1 MSPRKPLMPVQPQR
15 ARKSVRTP
23 VLRNPSASSKRV
35 RDSSLDESSPQ
46 PDREI
51 QSQIPSNVTSDTSKA
66 QTLENDVLPLRSN
79 VSSGLTSPMMSP
91 GLRALDTSLH
101 EQARN
106 ACPTT
111 AYDCFSSQPHLK
123 GHFYSANQLF
133 QRGVWIG
140 YLAPE
145 RQNES
150 FRGMP
155 SFHLLKVNY
164 SKFSPPYPPIVQ
176 GSPRE
181 NRNAICRGCARD
193 ESALIALSE
202 VQFGKNGKVVVMP
215 LDGDDDAGVFAIMIP
230 QKSDRSLHGLQS
242 FRPYELSNGG
252 TGDKFV
258 NNYMML
264 TLRNPDS
271 DAGTLETVLT
281 VLPPKERADIV
292 LKLKQLPTHDKRL
305 SSTPRLSKLS
315 DVDATPLAPP
325 VMSKAHVDDSD
336 ARIDEPATRKRR
348 KISDSAANKS
358 EPVRESPTGCSV
370 DLTQP
375 PPPQSPP
382 RPQQTP
388 QRTPT
393 PADDVKHHGSIT
405 PAPSRPPSQA
415 TSVASFSNVISLD
428 LTDEQAA
435 RICFIWTV
443 VDDDIEYEFVH
454 ALVECKSFG
463 GLLGILEEDAEAIPS
478 AASMISRT
486 NVWRLTYRLGN
497 GPNKAVVLRKGTE
510 VAFDRLQLTL
520 AQASIWQENPN
531 VKIDIELKSLSRS
544 DPV

>member
-1 MSPRKPLMPVQPQR
+1 M
-15 ARKSVRTP
+15 
-23 VLRNPSASSKRV
+23 
-35 RDSSLDESSPQ
+35 
-46 PDREI
+46 
-51 QSQIPSNVTSDTSKA
+51 
-66 QTLENDVLPLRSN
+66 ND
-79 VSSGLTSPMMSP
+79 
-91 GLRALDTSLH
+91 
-101 EQARN
+101 
-106 ACPTT
+106 
-111 AYDCFSSQPHLK
+111 
-123 GHFYSANQLF
+123 
-133 QRGVWIG
+133 
-140 YLAPE
+140 
-145 RQNES
+145 
-150 FRGMP
+150 
-155 SFHLLKVNY
+155 
-164 SKFSPPYPPIVQ
+164 
-176 GSPRE
+176 
-181 NRNAICRGCARD
+181 
-193 ESALIALSE
+193 
-202 VQFGKNGKVVVMP
+202 
-215 LDGDDDAGVFAIMIP
+215 
-230 QKSDRSLHGLQS
+230 
-242 FRPYELSNGG
+242 G
-252 TGDKFV
+252 TGEKFV
-258 NNYMML
+258 NSYMML

-292 LKLKQLPTHDKRL
+292 LKLKQLPTRDKRL
-305 SSTPRLSKLS
+305 SSTPRLSKIS

-358 EPVRESPTGCSV
+358 EPVRQSPTGCSV
-370 DLTQP
+370 DLTQS

-405 PAPSRPPSQA
+405 SAPSRPPSQA

-454 ALVECKSFG
+454 ALVECKSFR
-463 GLLGILEEDAEAIPS
+463 GLLGLLEEDAEAIPS

-531 VKIDIELKSLSRS
+531 AKIDIELKSLSRL

>member
-23 VLRNPSASSKRV
+23 VLKNPSASSKRA

-51 QSQIPSNVTSDTSKA
+51 QSQIPSNVTSDASKA
-66 QTLENDVLPLRSN
+66 QTPENNVLPLRSN
-79 VSSGLTSPMMSP
+79 MSSELTSPMMSP

-150 FRGMP
+150 FRGLP
-155 SFHLLKVNY
+155 SFHNLKVNY
-164 SKFSPPYPPIVQ
+164 SKFRPPYPPIVQ

-202 VQFGKNGKVVVMP
+202 VQFGKNGKVVIMP

-242 FRPYELSNGG
+242 FRPYELFNGG

-258 NNYMML
+258 NSYMML

-292 LKLKQLPTHDKRL
+292 LKLKQLPTRDNRL

-348 KISDSAANKS
+348 KISDSAANKF
-358 EPVRESPTGCSV
+358 EPP
-370 DLTQP
+370 L
-375 PPPQSPP
+375 PPQSPP

-405 PAPSRPPSQA
+405 SAPSRPPSQA

-463 GLLGILEEDAEAIPS
+463 GLLGLLEEDAEAIPS

-531 VKIDIELKSLSRS
+531 AKIDIELKSLSRP

>member
-1 MSPRKPLMPVQPQR
+1 MPVQPQR

-23 VLRNPSASSKRV
+23 VLKNPSASSKRA

-51 QSQIPSNVTSDTSKA
+51 QSQIPSNVTSDASKA
-66 QTLENDVLPLRSN
+66 QTPENDVLLLRSN
-79 VSSGLTSPMMSP
+79 VSSELTSPMMSP

-150 FRGMP
+150 FRGLP
-155 SFHLLKVNY
+155 SFHNLKVNY
-164 SKFSPPYPPIVQ
+164 SKFRPPYPPIVQ

-202 VQFGKNGKVVVMP
+202 VQFGKNG
-215 LDGDDDAGVFAIMIP
+215 LF
-230 QKSDRSLHGLQS
+230 
-242 FRPYELSNGG
+242 NGG

-258 NNYMML
+258 NSYMML

-292 LKLKQLPTHDKRL
+292 LKLKQSPTRDNRL

-358 EPVRESPTGCSV
+358 EPVRQSTTGCSV
-370 DLTQP
+370 DLTQS

-393 PADDVKHHGSIT
+393 PTDDVKHHGSIT
-405 PAPSRPPSQA
+405 LAPSRPPSQA

-435 RICFIWTV
+435 RICFIWVV

-463 GLLGILEEDAEAIPS
+463 GLLGLLEEDAEAIPS

-531 VKIDIELKSLSRS
+531 AKIDIELKSLSRP

>member
-1 MSPRKPLMPVQPQR
+1 M
-15 ARKSVRTP
+15 
-23 VLRNPSASSKRV
+23 
-35 RDSSLDESSPQ
+35 
-46 PDREI
+46 
-51 QSQIPSNVTSDTSKA
+51 
-66 QTLENDVLPLRSN
+66 ND
-79 VSSGLTSPMMSP
+79 
-91 GLRALDTSLH
+91 
-101 EQARN
+101 
-106 ACPTT
+106 
-111 AYDCFSSQPHLK
+111 
-123 GHFYSANQLF
+123 
-133 QRGVWIG
+133 
-140 YLAPE
+140 
-145 RQNES
+145 
-150 FRGMP
+150 
-155 SFHLLKVNY
+155 
-164 SKFSPPYPPIVQ
+164 
-176 GSPRE
+176 
-181 NRNAICRGCARD
+181 
-193 ESALIALSE
+193 
-202 VQFGKNGKVVVMP
+202 
-215 LDGDDDAGVFAIMIP
+215 
-230 QKSDRSLHGLQS
+230 
-242 FRPYELSNGG
+242 G
-252 TGDKFV
+252 TGEKFV
-258 NNYMML
+258 NSYMML

-292 LKLKQLPTHDKRL
+292 LKLKQLPTRDKRL
-305 SSTPRLSKLS
+305 SSTPRLSKIS

-358 EPVRESPTGCSV
+358 EPVRQSPTGCSV
-370 DLTQP
+370 DLTQS

-382 RPQQTP
+382 RPQQTLRESPTGCSVDLGQPLPPQSPPQPQQTP

-405 PAPSRPPSQA
+405 SAPSRPPSQA

-454 ALVECKSFG
+454 ALVECKSFR
-463 GLLGILEEDAEAIPS
+463 GLLGLLEEDAEAIPS

-531 VKIDIELKSLSRS
+531 AKIDIELKSLSRL